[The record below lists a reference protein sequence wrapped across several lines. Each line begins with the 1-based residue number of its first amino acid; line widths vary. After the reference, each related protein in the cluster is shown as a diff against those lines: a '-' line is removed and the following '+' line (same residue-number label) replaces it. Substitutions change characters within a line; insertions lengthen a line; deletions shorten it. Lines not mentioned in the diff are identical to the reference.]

1 MSNRRQALVTGG
13 GRGIGRG
20 IVLALAA
27 EGWHV
32 AINFRS
38 NREAAEEAASSARAA
53 GGEATL
59 VPGNIAEPADR
70 AAVAETTLG
79 ACGSLDL
86 LVNNAGM
93 APRQRMDLLEMG
105 EASYD
110 EVMDVN
116 LKGPLF
122 LTQTLARHMV
132 DRVDSGGR
140 PGQIVNIG
148 SISGFTSSSNRS
160 EYCISKAGMTMMTAL
175 LADCLSPWGINVYE
189 IQPGLIE
196 TDMTRGVKARYD
208 ALIEDGL
215 TPIPRW
221 GQPEDI
227 GKAVAAIAGGALP
240 FSTGEVIRVD
250 GGFHMHRL

>member
-38 NREAAEEAASSARAA
+38 NREAAEEAAAAARAA

-59 VPGNIAEPADR
+59 VPGNIADPASR
-70 AAVAETTLG
+70 AEVAAATLD

-93 APRQRMDLLEMG
+93 APRQRVDLLEMG

-110 EVMDVN
+110 EVMGVN

-122 LTQTLARHMV
+122 LTQALARNMV
-132 DRVDSGGR
+132 ARVASGGS

-148 SISGFTSSSNRS
+148 SISGFTSSTNRS

-189 IQPGLIE
+189 IQPGMIE
-196 TDMTRGVKARYD
+196 TDMTRGVKAKYD
-208 ALIEDGL
+208 ALIADDL

>member
-1 MSNRRQALVTGG
+1 MSDRRQALVTGG

-38 NREAAEEAASSARAA
+38 NREAAEEAADSARAA

-70 AAVAETTLG
+70 AAVAKATLE

-93 APRQRMDLLEMG
+93 APRQRVDLLEMG

-110 EVMDVN
+110 EIMDVN

-132 DRVDSGGR
+132 DRVNSGGR

-240 FSTGEVIRVD
+240 FSTGEIIRVD

>member
-1 MSNRRQALVTGG
+1 MSDRQQALVTGG

-38 NREAAEEAASSARAA
+38 NREAAEEAAAAARGV

-59 VPGNIAEPADR
+59 VPGNIADPADR
-70 AAVAETTLG
+70 AAVAEATLE

-93 APRQRMDLLEMG
+93 APRQRVDLLEMG
-105 EASYD
+105 ETSYD

-132 DRVDSGGR
+132 DRVNSGGS

-189 IQPGLIE
+189 IQPGMIE

>member
-1 MSNRRQALVTGG
+1 MSDRRQALVTGG

-38 NREAAEEAASSARAA
+38 NREAAEEAADSARAA

-70 AAVAETTLG
+70 AAVAKATLE

-93 APRQRMDLLEMG
+93 APRQRVDLLEMG

-110 EVMDVN
+110 EIMDVN

-240 FSTGEVIRVD
+240 FSTGEIIRVD

>member
-1 MSNRRQALVTGG
+1 MNNRRQALVTGG

-20 IVLALAA
+20 IVLALAT

-38 NREAAEEAASSARAA
+38 NRDAAEEAAAAARAA

-59 VPGNIAEPADR
+59 VPGNIADPAGR
-70 AAVAETTLG
+70 ATVAEATLE

-93 APRQRMDLLEMG
+93 APRQRVNLLEMG
-105 EASYD
+105 EDSYD

-132 DRVDSGGR
+132 ARVDAGGS

-148 SISGFTSSSNRS
+148 SISGFTSSPNRS
-160 EYCISKAGMTMMTAL
+160 EYCISKAGMIMMTAL

-189 IQPGLIE
+189 IQPGVIE
-196 TDMTRGVKARYD
+196 TDMTSGVKARYD
-208 ALIEDGL
+208 ALIADGL

-240 FSTGEVIRVD
+240 FSTGEAIRVD
-250 GGFHMHRL
+250 GGFHLHRL

>member
-1 MSNRRQALVTGG
+1 MSDRRQALVTGG

-38 NREAAEEAASSARAA
+38 NREAAEEAAAAARAA

-70 AAVAETTLG
+70 AAVAKATLE

-240 FSTGEVIRVD
+240 FSTGEIIRVD

>member
-1 MSNRRQALVTGG
+1 MSDRRQALVTGG

-38 NREAAEEAASSARAA
+38 NREAAEAAAASARAA

-70 AAVAETTLG
+70 AAVAEATLE

-93 APRQRMDLLEMG
+93 APRQRVALLEMG

-132 DRVDSGGR
+132 ARVDSGGH

>member
-1 MSNRRQALVTGG
+1 MSDRRQALVTGG

-38 NREAAEEAASSARAA
+38 NRKAAEKAAAAARAA

-59 VPGNIAEPADR
+59 VPGNIADPADR
-70 AAVAETTLG
+70 AAVAEATLK

-93 APRQRMDLLEMG
+93 APRQRVDLLEMG

-132 DRVDSGGR
+132 ARVDSGGS

-175 LADCLSPWGINVYE
+175 LADGLSPWGINVYE
-189 IQPGLIE
+189 IQPGMIE

>member
-1 MSNRRQALVTGG
+1 MSDRRQALVTGG

-38 NREAAEEAASSARAA
+38 NREAAEEAAAAARDA
-53 GGEATL
+53 GGKATL
-59 VPGNIAEPADR
+59 VPGNIADPASR
-70 AAVAETTLG
+70 AKVAAATLD
-79 ACGSLDL
+79 ACGTLDL

-93 APRQRMDLLEMG
+93 APRQRVDLLEMG

-110 EVMDVN
+110 EVMAVN
-116 LKGPLF
+116 LKGPFF

-132 DRVDSGGR
+132 DRVTSGGS

-148 SISGFTSSSNRS
+148 SISGFTSSTNRS

-189 IQPGLIE
+189 IQPGMIE
-196 TDMTRGVKARYD
+196 TDMTRGVKAQYD

>member
-1 MSNRRQALVTGG
+1 MSDRRQALVTGG

-38 NREAAEEAASSARAA
+38 NREAAEAAAASARAA

-70 AAVAETTLG
+70 AAVAEATLE

-93 APRQRMDLLEMG
+93 APRQRVALLEMG

-132 DRVDSGGR
+132 DRVDSGGH

>member
-1 MSNRRQALVTGG
+1 MSRRRQALVTGG

-38 NREAAEEAASSARAA
+38 NRKAAEEAAASARAA

-59 VPGNIAEPADR
+59 VPGNIADPAGR
-70 AAVAETTLG
+70 ADVVATTLE

-93 APRQRMDLLEMG
+93 APRQRVNLLEMT
-105 EASYD
+105 EDSYD

-122 LTQTLARHMV
+122 LTQELARHMV
-132 DRVDSGGR
+132 ARTSAGGR

-148 SISGFTSSSNRS
+148 SISGFTSSPNRS
-160 EYCISKAGMTMMTAL
+160 EYCISKAGMTMMTSL
-175 LADCLSPWGINVYE
+175 LADCLSEWGINVYE
-189 IQPGLIE
+189 IQPGVIE
-196 TDMTRGVKARYD
+196 TDMTSGVKGKYD
-208 ALIEDGL
+208 ALIADGL

-250 GGFHMHRL
+250 GGFHLHRL

>member
-1 MSNRRQALVTGG
+1 MSDRRQALVTGG

-38 NREAAEEAASSARAA
+38 NREAAEAAAAAARAA

-70 AAVAETTLG
+70 AAVAEATLE

-132 DRVDSGGR
+132 GRVDSGGR

-175 LADCLSPWGINVYE
+175 LADGLSPWGINVYE
-189 IQPGLIE
+189 IQPGMIE

>member
-1 MSNRRQALVTGG
+1 MSDRRQALVTGG

-38 NREAAEEAASSARAA
+38 NREAAEEAADSARAA

-70 AAVAETTLG
+70 TAVAKATLE

-93 APRQRMDLLEMG
+93 APRQRVDLLEMG

-110 EVMDVN
+110 EIMDVN

-132 DRVDSGGR
+132 DRVNSGGR

-240 FSTGEVIRVD
+240 FSTGEIIRVD

>member
-1 MSNRRQALVTGG
+1 MSSRRQALVTGG

-27 EGWHV
+27 AGWHV

-38 NREAAEEAASSARAA
+38 NREAAEEAAAAARAA

-59 VPGNIAEPADR
+59 VPGNIADPASR
-70 AAVAETTLG
+70 ADVAAATLD

-86 LVNNAGM
+86 LVNNAGI
-93 APRQRMDLLEMG
+93 APRQRAHLLEMT
-105 EASYD
+105 EDSYD

-122 LTQTLARHMV
+122 LTQELARHMV
-132 DRVDSGGR
+132 ARASDGDR
-140 PGQIVNIG
+140 PGQIINIG
-148 SISGFTSSSNRS
+148 SISGFTSSPNRS

-175 LADCLSPWGINVYE
+175 LADCLSEWGINVYE
-189 IQPGLIE
+189 IQPGVIE
-196 TDMTRGVKARYD
+196 TDMTSGVKGRYD
-208 ALIEDGL
+208 ALIADGL

-250 GGFHMHRL
+250 GGFHLHRL

>member
-38 NREAAEEAASSARAA
+38 NREAAEEAAAGARDA

-59 VPGNIAEPADR
+59 VPGNIADPASR
-70 AAVAETTLG
+70 AEVAAATLD
-79 ACGSLDL
+79 ACGTLDL

-132 DRVDSGGR
+132 DRVDSGGS

-148 SISGFTSSSNRS
+148 SISGFTSSTNRS

-189 IQPGLIE
+189 IQPGMIE

-208 ALIEDGL
+208 ALIDDGL